1 VPAPDDALTE
11 RGRRLAAQVAA
22 LERAFAALVAATEGA
37 NTDDEHDPEGS
48 TIAFERSQLSASL
61 AAARAGLAEVEHA
74 LARVAEGTYG
84 RCETCGGP
92 IPAGRLEALPAAT
105 TCVACAGRHRPDRA
119 GAGGT

>member
-1 VPAPDDALTE
+1 MPPEDALTE
-11 RGRRLAAQVAA
+11 RHRRLTAQVGS
-22 LERAFAALVAATEGA
+22 LERAFAALVEATEGA

-61 AAARAGLAEVEHA
+61 AAARAGLADVEHA

-84 RCETCGGP
+84 RCEACGGH

-105 TCVACAGRHRPDRA
+105 TCVGCAGRVRRA
-119 GAGGT
+119 AGGT

>member
-1 VPAPDDALTE
+1 VPTPEDALTE
-11 RGRRLAAQVAA
+11 RRRSLTAQVAA
-22 LERAFAALVAATEGA
+22 LERSFAALVEATEGA

-61 AAARAGLAEVEHA
+61 AAARAGLADVEHA
-74 LARVAEGTYG
+74 LARVSEGTYG
-84 RCETCGGP
+84 RCETCGRP

-105 TCVACAGRHRPDRA
+105 TCVGCAERLRR

>member
-1 VPAPDDALTE
+1 MTPDDALTE
-11 RGRRLAAQVAA
+11 RRRRLTAQVRS
-22 LERAFAALVAATEGA
+22 LERAFAALVEATECA

-61 AAARAGLAEVEHA
+61 AAARAGLADVEHA
-74 LARVAEGTYG
+74 LTLVAAGTYG
-84 RCETCGGP
+84 RCEACGGP

-105 TCVACAGRHRPDRA
+105 TCVGCAERLRR

>member
-1 VPAPDDALTE
+1 MTPEDALTE
-11 RGRRLAAQVAA
+11 RRRRLTAQVRS
-22 LERAFAALVAATEGA
+22 LERAFDALVEATEGA

-61 AAARAGLAEVEHA
+61 AAARAGLADVEHA
-74 LARVAEGTYG
+74 LALVAEGTYG
-84 RCETCGGP
+84 RCEACGGP

-105 TCVACAGRHRPDRA
+105 TCVGCAERLRR

>member
-1 VPAPDDALTE
+1 MPAPEEALTE
-11 RGRRLAAQVAA
+11 RRRRLTAQVAA

-48 TIAFERSQLSASL
+48 TIAFERSQLAASL
-61 AAARAGLAEVEHA
+61 AAARAGLAEVDHA
-74 LARVAEGTYG
+74 LARVAEGAYG

-105 TCVACAGRHRPDRA
+105 TCVGCSEQLTRLRR